1 MSVEDLNAEAWTV
14 YGQRQLSHGYMPPVP
29 ERLEWTPWEGVGPG
43 AEILGDVSGQR
54 VLDIGSGPGHHA
66 VHLARTHDARVTAI
80 ELSVTQ
86 HQRAIGTHAGTPG
99 VRFVHGDVID
109 HLRTAQPFDAAY
121 AIGSL
126 AFTDPHRSLPALR
139 DGLRPG
145 APLVLSLLHTDLH
158 GRGPSTTV
166 APREQMIL
174 LRDNPPL
181 ATQMWVLA
189 PRLWEDLLTGH
200 GFRVEAIDLLRPSDE
215 NENNPVNP
223 VVQQLIRAR
232 RLPDRPAPDSGRPA
246 RISSRPRTPRPPAP
260 HAAIGVGAIVLGD
273 QGLLLGRHRHGT
285 LELPG
290 GTVEAGESLEETVIR
305 ELAEETGLIA
315 RPDDVT
321 LLGTLLDHVG
331 DVVRVSVGAIVNA
344 WRGEPFTRPDES
356 VGDWAWYPLDQLPDD
371 LFVCSAQ
378 ILTAWR
384 PDLPIDHTPAHFTPY
399 DRRPAPSG
407 DV

>member
-1 MSVEDLNAEAWTV
+1 
-14 YGQRQLSHGYMPPVP
+14 
-29 ERLEWTPWEGVGPG
+29 
-43 AEILGDVSGQR
+43 
-54 VLDIGSGPGHHA
+54 
-66 VHLARTHDARVTAI
+66 
-80 ELSVTQ
+80 
-86 HQRAIGTHAGTPG
+86 
-99 VRFVHGDVID
+99 
-109 HLRTAQPFDAAY
+109 
-121 AIGSL
+121 
-126 AFTDPHRSLPALR
+126 
-139 DGLRPG
+139 
-145 APLVLSLLHTDLH
+145 
-158 GRGPSTTV
+158 
-166 APREQMIL
+166 
-174 LRDNPPL
+174 
-181 ATQMWVLA
+181 MWVLA

-215 NENNPVNP
+215 NENNSVNP

-232 RLPDRPAPDSGRPA
+232 RLPDRPAPASGRPA

-399 DRRPAPSG
+399 DRRTAPSG

>member
-14 YGQRQLSHGYMPPVP
+14 YGQRQLNHGYMPPVP

-43 AEILGDVSGQR
+43 AEILGDVTGKR
-54 VLDIGSGPGHHA
+54 VLDIGSGPAHHA
-66 VHLARTHDARVTAI
+66 VHLARTHDAQVTAI
-80 ELSVTQ
+80 ELSLTQ
-86 HQRAIGTHAGTPG
+86 HQRAISAHAGTPG
-99 VRFVHGDVID
+99 VHFVHGDVVD

-145 APLVLSLLHTDLH
+145 APLILSLLHTDLH
-158 GRGPSTTV
+158 GRSPSTTV
-166 APREQMIL
+166 APREQML
-174 LRDNPPL
+174 RLRDDPPL
-181 ATQMWVLA
+181 PTRMWVLA
-189 PRLWEDLLTGH
+189 PRLWEALLTDH

-215 NENNPVNP
+215 NNP

-232 RLPDRPAPDSGRPA
+232 RLPHRPTRL
-246 RISSRPRTPRPPAP
+246 SSRPRTTRPPAP

-273 QGLLLGRHRHGT
+273 QGVLLGRHRRGT

-290 GTVEAGESLEETVIR
+290 GTVEAGESLEATVIR

-321 LLGTLLDHVG
+321 LLGTLVDHVE
-331 DVVRVSVGAIVNA
+331 DVVRVTVGAIVRA
-344 WRGEPFTRPDES
+344 WQGEPVTRPDES
-356 VGDWAWYPLDQLPDD
+356 VGDWAWYPLDRLPDG
-371 LFVCSAQ
+371 LFACSAQ

-399 DRRPAPSG
+399 A
-407 DV
+407 

>member
-189 PRLWEDLLTGH
+189 PRLWEELLTGH

-305 ELAEETGLIA
+305 ELAEEAGLIA